1 MDLTQRPWRAF
12 NALLYSIIPT
22 PFFSLPLSR
31 PSPLFQAGRASP
43 GICRA
48 LGGRRQLQTN
58 ASSPFHP
65 SRTQT
70 RHQYEI
76 HLENSSVV
84 ELCPDEEDIPNIF
97 FNVRGGGGARHVFH
111 CITAVCSVA
120 PQAAPAMATPLPGTL
135 QGLGVGFMG
144 VMAETCLVMVC
155 PACAMVSTA

>member
-97 FNVRGGGGARHVFH
+97 FNVRGGGGRPTCFSLHYCCVLSGPAGRSRHGDPPSWHSAR
-111 CITAVCSVA
+111 
-120 PQAAPAMATPLPGTL
+120 PG
-135 QGLGVGFMG
+135 GWVYGGHG
-144 VMAETCLVMVC
+144 
-155 PACAMVSTA
+155 

>member
-84 ELCPDEEDIPNIF
+84 ELCPDEEDIPHIF
-97 FNVRGGGGARHVFH
+97 FNVRGGG
-111 CITAVCSVA
+111 A
-120 PQAAPAMATPLPGTL
+120 PDMFFIALLLCAQWPRRPLPPWRPPFL
-135 QGLGVGFMG
+135 ALCKAWGLGLWGSW
-144 VMAETCLVMVC
+144 LR
-155 PACAMVSTA
+155 PASSWSALPVLW